1 MELRIFIESLPY
13 GKQLRHRGH
22 YKTGLVRDHEG
33 PLAKLDTPPC
43 GQEGKMDKSKL
54 EIKHCSVAQGAVY
67 AGYSEG
73 LPYRRK
79 PPGSTPTNQDLIMF
93 VRPKT
98 HNHEK

>member
-1 MELRIFIESLPY
+1 
-13 GKQLRHRGH
+13 
-22 YKTGLVRDHEG
+22 
-33 PLAKLDTPPC
+33 
-43 GQEGKMDKSKL
+43 MDKWKL
-54 EIKHCSVAQGAVY
+54 EIKHCSTAQGAVY